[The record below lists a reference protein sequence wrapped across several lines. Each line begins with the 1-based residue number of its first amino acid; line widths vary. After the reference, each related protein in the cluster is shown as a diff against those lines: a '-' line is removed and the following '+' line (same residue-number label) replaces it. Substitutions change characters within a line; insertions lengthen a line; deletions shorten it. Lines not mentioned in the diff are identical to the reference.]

1 MYGSM
6 RHKPRRRFGRCV
18 ASSQLDVATRGFLE
32 RNNYLPGPYSMM
44 HAGVQAVKCHQK
56 FKKCMA
62 KVAKDKAPGFSTKC
76 PIDIARKT
84 MDQGMDLAIMLSQF
98 AQGGLS
104 DAFGSALQ

>member
-1 MYGSM
+1 MAADNYPSDT
-6 RHKPRRRFGRCV
+6 
-18 ASSQLDVATRGFLE
+18 SSII
-32 RNNYLPGPYSMM
+32 

-76 PIDIARKT
+76 PIDVARKT